1 MSTKGNP
8 MTELDAAR
16 ERLEDAID
24 CSGAAREDDEIV
36 AVRAGDLRIALTAL
50 YTRPSVVPEGVARE
64 IAEALADHDA
74 DAADAAERG
83 ERSDGWVIEISP
95 ASARAILSLLA
106 RGG

>member
-1 MSTKGNP
+1 VSIK
-8 MTELDAAR
+8 L
-16 ERLEDAID
+16 
-24 CSGAAREDDEIV
+24 
-36 AVRAGDLRIALTAL
+36 GDLRAALTAWN
-50 YTRPSVVPEGVARE
+50 TRPSVVPDREGVARE

-106 RGG
+106 SQEG